1 MTKAGSFLC
10 GFLLASLCAGAA
22 WWYLLEPA
30 RRDGL
35 ERATAADRR
44 AARARHDEES
54 AQQWAESEHR
64 RKLELEQEVE
74 TLKRT
79 LSAEPPRPRPAGG
92 GARGQNTPTGRDLA
106 PEQWDT
112 QRIRNE
118 IMLVSTD
125 PQRLLESPRYALITR
140 ALRTHLEDS
149 VKLLT
154 DVMGSELPVEMKCVG
169 ALFFGALGDPR
180 GVKPLLDARNASAD
194 PELRRFTLRGLANL
208 PGDEQTPVLLAAWN
222 DPATDE
228 PSRRV
233 TIHGLARRRHETALA
248 VAAGQVQGVAPSVRL
263 QALQTL
269 HAQARLSEWKDA
281 ALVPLFGK
289 ALLSA
294 DGDAQRKISL
304 LALEGFWSKD
314 SLADLEAFTEAAG
327 TSELSL
333 RARKAADAI
342 RAGAPRPE
350 GAGVPPQKSMSPV
363 EGEPG
368 EAAPPQAQ
376 PSDPPAESKTE
387 PPAPK

>member
-10 GFLLASLCAGAA
+10 GFLLATLGAGAA
-22 WWYLLEPA
+22 WWFVSEPA
-30 RRDGL
+30 RRDAL
-35 ERATAADRR
+35 ERATAAERK
-44 AARARHDEES
+44 AARSRHDEQG

-64 RKLELEQEVE
+64 RKLELEQELD

-79 LSAEPPRPRPAGG
+79 LSAELPRPRPGGAGAHGDKTPAGG
-92 GARGQNTPTGRDLA
+92 DIP
-106 PEQWDT
+106 PEQWDR
-112 QRIRNE
+112 QRLGME
-118 IMLVSTD
+118 IQLVSVA
-125 PQRLLESPRYALITR
+125 PQRLLESPRYGLITR
-140 ALRTHLEDS
+140 ALKAHVEDS

-154 DVMGSELPVEMKCVG
+154 DVMGSELPVETKCVC
-169 ALFFGALGDPR
+169 ALLFGALGDPR
-180 GVKPLLDARNASAD
+180 GVKPLLAARNASAD

-222 DPATDE
+222 DPAADE
-228 PSRRV
+228 ASRRV
-233 TIHGLARRRHETALA
+233 SIHGLARRRHETALA
-248 VAAGQVQGVAPSVRL
+248 VAAGQIQGVDPSVRL

-269 HAQARLSEWKDA
+269 HAQARLSEWKDT
-281 ALVPLFGK
+281 ALLPLFGK

-294 DGDAQRKISL
+294 DGDPQRKISL

-314 SLADLEAFTEAAG
+314 SLADLEAFTESAG

-350 GAGVPPQKSMSPV
+350 GAGAPQQKSMSPV

-368 EAAPPQAQ
+368 EGAPQQ
-376 PSDPPAESKTE
+376 SPSQTPPAAEKSE
-387 PPAPK
+387 PPAAK